1 MSVGHPERT
10 TGVREQSAA
19 ASEQP
24 TTTPSDTDRSGAAAP
39 VTGSPGPVLGGNRV
53 RQIDALRVLSCLSVV
68 TVHAVGSPFPPDSA
82 GLGETSFLLHYSR
95 EIFFFVSALVL
106 VRTYY
111 PRLGAGGRLPDESGF
126 RRRRLLLIGVPYLW
140 WTTLYYAV
148 SIFHDRN
155 SQPFG
160 ETLADMPLRWLYLA
174 ATGNGSY
181 HMYFL
186 LVTLQYAVLFPLVL
200 RLLARTRGRHRLVL
214 GVSLVLQLA
223 TLSVYQWWYLP
234 DDGWRGLLG
243 DASLP
248 AYQFWL
254 VLGAVVGLHLER
266 CHELAMRHRRWVL
279 AAFPVAAAVLMWTFF
294 AQLPTRGALG
304 ASSPLQ
310 PIMVLWSLASLGV
323 LYLLAVR
330 ITEHGSPA
338 LRATFSYGAQL
349 SFGVYLAHPM
359 VLDVVLS
366 VLRRAGLETPTVWVS
381 LASLVLTVAGSVAV
395 CAALHRTRFSLALM
409 GRPRLDPQ
417 RSPRLRWPRPR
428 RFGGA
433 TLVLT
438 VSVFAVLLV
447 SGDQSSPAESGT
459 PSWEET
465 VEASGPPQAD
475 DPDGGITVDCGSEF
489 AAPRS
494 CPLPSDPDPEHHAGA
509 AGNSG

>member
-1 MSVGHPERT
+1 MLF
-10 TGVREQSAA
+10 
-19 ASEQP
+19 
-24 TTTPSDTDRSGAAAP
+24 RS
-39 VTGSPGPVLGGNRV
+39 
-53 RQIDALRVLSCLSVV
+53 LSCLSVV
-68 TVHAVGSPFPPDSA
+68 TVHAVGSPFPPDSV

-148 SIFHDRN
+148 SIFHDRH

-160 ETLADMPLRWLYLA
+160 DTLEDMPLRWLYLV

-200 RLLARTRGRHRLVL
+200 RLLARTTGRHRLVL

-254 VLGAVVGLHLER
+254 VLGAVVGLHLQR
-266 CHELAMRHRRWVL
+266 CHELVMRYRRWVL
-279 AAFPVAAAVLMWTFF
+279 AAFPVAASVLMWTFF

-304 ASSPLQ
+304 ASGPLQ
-310 PIMVLWSLASLGV
+310 PIMEIGRASCRERV
-323 LYLLAVR
+323 
-330 ITEHGSPA
+330 
-338 LRATFSYGAQL
+338 
-349 SFGVYLAHPM
+349 
-359 VLDVVLS
+359 
-366 VLRRAGLETPTVWVS
+366 
-381 LASLVLTVAGSVAV
+381 
-395 CAALHRTRFSLALM
+395 
-409 GRPRLDPQ
+409 
-417 RSPRLRWPRPR
+417 
-428 RFGGA
+428 
-433 TLVLT
+433 
-438 VSVFAVLLV
+438 
-447 SGDQSSPAESGT
+447 
-459 PSWEET
+459 
-465 VEASGPPQAD
+465 
-475 DPDGGITVDCGSEF
+475 
-489 AAPRS
+489 
-494 CPLPSDPDPEHHAGA
+494 
-509 AGNSG
+509 